1 MLSPWAA
8 GGSVKFRDLPETNGY
23 EYLTTS
29 LIIGRTTSAST
40 RKVAVSDQVI
50 ADTRIIR
57 PGCSSSEV
65 SIFVKGHGPAIHE
78 ARALRNSFPA
88 PASSAIAPS
97 EAFHLLSGEQR
108 GAPLHG
114 TFPVFTASN
123 GRAALPTFSS
133 VAVLIEYLTTG
144 CAMVCAAVVS
154 AATGAREIGSSFAT
168 VTLREIGAYRFRG
181 W

>member
-8 GGSVKFRDLPETNGY
+8 GGSVKFNELPETNGK

-40 RKVAVSDQVI
+40 RKVAVSDQVM
-50 ADTRIIR
+50 ADTWIVR
-57 PGCSSSEV
+57 PGCSSSAV
-65 SIFVKGHGPAIHE
+65 SILVKGHGPAIHE

-88 PASSAIAPS
+88 PASSAIAPR

-108 GAPLHG
+108 GAPLHD
-114 TFPVFTASN
+114 TLPIFTTSN
-123 GRAALPTFSS
+123 GRTALPTFSS
-133 VAVLIEYLTTG
+133 VALLIEYLTTA
-144 CAMVCAAVVS
+144 CAMVCVAVVS
-154 AATGAREIGSSFAT
+154 AATGVRAIGSSFAT
-168 VTLREIGAYRFRG
+168 VMLREIGTYRFRA